1 MAKTRKN
8 HKNLKHIPALASTF
22 RGLQDW
28 HKTMFEKLGMMVI
41 AKAKGYDYKIAAYKK
56 GLKHLK
62 ESIEHVM
69 REYTNAN
76 TKHDL
81 KVLHMHLMVLIDHV
95 NKDF

>member
-8 HKNLKHIPALASTF
+8 HKNLKHIPPLASTF

-28 HKTMFEKLGMMVI
+28 HKVMFEKLGYMVI
-41 AKAKGYDYKIAAYKK
+41 AKAKGYDYKIATYKK

-69 REYTNAN
+69 REYTNVN

>member
-28 HKTMFEKLGMMVI
+28 HKAMFEKLGYMVI

-62 ESIEHVM
+62 DSIEHVM